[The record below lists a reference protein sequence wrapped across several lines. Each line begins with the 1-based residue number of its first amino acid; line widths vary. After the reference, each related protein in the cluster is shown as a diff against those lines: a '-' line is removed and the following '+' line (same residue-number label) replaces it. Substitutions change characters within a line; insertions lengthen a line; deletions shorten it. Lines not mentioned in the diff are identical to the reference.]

1 MFFSPLCQDLKREIE
16 NNLQEYEATQAEVD
30 KWIAYRDSGRQEH
43 SIQIKLLTEELVD
56 CQQNFE
62 EMKSNLPFIRSALII
77 NPG

>member
-1 MFFSPLCQDLKREIE
+1 M
-16 NNLQEYEATQAEVD
+16 D

-62 EMKSNLPFIRSALII
+62 EMKSNLPFIVLCDHLPWLTKGLQFKKCSE
-77 NPG
+77 GF